1 MCVDLGYQICK
12 PRLRRRLGRPR
23 ISRIK
28 AYEEVG
34 TKKRRKCSECGKLV
48 NTTKHGQGGPMAKE
62 KRRRVSS
69 SGNTSTMDN
78 NDPSDAQTSE

>member
-1 MCVDLGYQICK
+1 
-12 PRLRRRLGRPR
+12 
-23 ISRIK
+23 
-28 AYEEVG
+28 VG

-69 SGNTSTMDN
+69 SGNTSAMDN